1 MATATKKGMTVE
13 EARAQIGVPFEVALP
28 SGIKM
33 LVKRLTAWDFI
44 KAGMGDIPNEFYAFV
59 ASLQVGKIED
69 TPDNRK
75 NLELLDKYMAVI
87 IGQGVIQPPMV
98 VIYDEAKKDTHL
110 IYSELSG
117 ADQEAL
123 TKSITGR

>member
-1 MATATKKGMTVE
+1 MATATKKGMTVA
-13 EARAQIGVPFEVALP
+13 EARAQIGVPFELALP

-44 KAGMGDIPNEFYAFV
+44 QAGLGDIPNEFYMFV
-59 ASLQVGKIED
+59 ASLSLGKLED
-69 TPDNRK
+69 TTENRK
-75 NLELLDKYMAVI
+75 NMELLDKYMKVI
-87 IGQGVIQPPMV
+87 VEQGVIQPPMT

-123 TKSITGR
+123 TKNITGR